1 MAEEIIFKVGV
12 NTGSTVNDLNKIDK
26 ELQEVDKS
34 AKSIGGDAASKF
46 EALNKAVDAGKLSMR
61 DSVKAIKEYQT
72 IALNSSSDSPIGQEA
87 ITRAAELTDKL
98 GDLRTQIQNAS
109 HDGADMQ
116 TAMQLGSGLIAGYGA
131 LEGTM
136 ALVGGESENLQKTMV
151 KLQAVQSVLAGIEQ
165 VRATLEAE
173 SFVMMKAKI
182 VSTKVMTVVES
193 VYATAVGTTTGAM
206 KALRIAMLAIPIVAL
221 IAGIV
226 ALVAVVNSL
235 SSAEKSAEEINN
247 ELTASYEKQQET
259 FDRVMASR
267 KRETQN
273 QIDLAKARGA
283 SEAEVFQME
292 KDQILE
298 NEAIRKK
305 SIRAEEIMIKLRRDA
320 YTRALIEGNEE
331 LATSIKDEIAQ
342 HRTKYK
348 DLKALDGQ
356 FKTDL
361 ELQRLEFEKEQKEK
375 QDEANKQAADKAKAN
390 AEAAKRRREEEQ
402 KKRLEMER
410 AYEDLVIA
418 NIADANQ
425 RAVAELALKHQRER
439 DEIIAKYGKNS
450 KLIQELEK
458 KQTDETFK
466 LLDEQDKVYEQQQ
479 TEAQQKALE
488 ADKKLAELK
497 RTNDKATLEAKLLQI
512 EEDFYAEQELK
523 AELAQLERDQA
534 KEDKTLTEGELFKI
548 DEEYNAKIRELNAQT
563 AEHEKQ
569 LKQEEIDRAVEW
581 TEKGLGALQNLGDA
595 YFTAKLAKVEKGS
608 KAEEDIARKQFKF
621 NKALQL
627 SGAIMDA
634 GKAVMASLAQSPI
647 AIGPVPNPA
656 GIASLSFV
664 AAQGIASIT
673 KILSTKFE
681 GGGSAGG
688 GVVSPPTI
696 SSNSTVS
703 TPIPNDLGTST
714 LTAGLQGSNQG
725 TKVFVVESEIS
736 MRQESSKKVDTLT
749 TFGG

>member
-12 NTGSTVNDLNKIDK
+12 NTGSTVADLTKIQKEMTELDESTDVANQGMKTLNKTFEDVYGDLQPLTGRMG
-26 ELQEVDKS
+26 ELEDRMYELALAGKQNTEEFQTLQNEVVKYKQTILETD
-34 AKSIGGDAASKF
+34 
-46 EALNKAVDAGKLSMR
+46 KAVDLLTEQGKGLG
-61 DSVKAIKEYQT
+61 T
-72 IALNSSSDSPIGQEA
+72 ALQIGSA
-87 ITRAAELTDKL
+87 VT
-98 GDLRTQIQNAS
+98 
-109 HDGADMQ
+109 
-116 TAMQLGSGLIAGYGA
+116 AGYGA
-131 LEGTM
+131 VQGSM
-136 ALVGGESENLQKTMV
+136 ALLGSESEDLEKAMV
-151 KLQAVQSVLAGIEQ
+151 KLQAIQAVLNSLEQIKITLDQKAIILSSAKAGWNKVLTVGE
-165 VRATLEAE
+165 TL
-173 SFVMMKAKI
+173 
-182 VSTKVMTVVES
+182 
-193 VYATAVGTTTGAM
+193 YATAIGTTTGAM
-206 KALRIAMLAIPIVAL
+206 NALKIAMLAIPIVAL
-221 IAGIV
+221 IAGIT
-226 ALVAVVNSL
+226 ALIVVVKSL
-235 SSAEKSAEEINN
+235 SAAEKSAEEINN

-259 FDRVMASR
+259 FERVMASR

-488 ADKKLAELK
+488 ADKKLAELIFI
-497 RTNDKATLEAKLLQI
+497 AFVFSLPVQVSVLP
-512 EEDFYAEQELK
+512 
-523 AELAQLERDQA
+523 
-534 KEDKTLTEGELFKI
+534 FKS
-548 DEEYNAKIRELNAQT
+548 
-563 AEHEKQ
+563 
-569 LKQEEIDRAVEW
+569 
-581 TEKGLGALQNLGDA
+581 
-595 YFTAKLAKVEKGS
+595 S
-608 KAEEDIARKQFKF
+608 KAVPGVLASETFAPFSM
-621 NKALQL
+621 NK
-627 SGAIMDA
+627 
-634 GKAVMASLAQSPI
+634 
-647 AIGPVPNPA
+647 
-656 GIASLSFV
+656 
-664 AAQGIASIT
+664 
-673 KILSTKFE
+673 
-681 GGGSAGG
+681 
-688 GVVSPPTI
+688 
-696 SSNSTVS
+696 SS
-703 TPIPNDLGTST
+703 
-714 LTAGLQGSNQG
+714 
-725 TKVFVVESEIS
+725 
-736 MRQESSKKVDTLT
+736 
-749 TFGG
+749 